1 MNRTPIIR
9 LFRRLVRDA
18 KAATSIEYA
27 IIAAG
32 IAAVAAVLVGI
43 IATLGVNVT
52 TMWTAVKTA
61 LH

>member
-32 IAAVAAVLVGI
+32 IAAVLVGI

-52 TMWTAVKTA
+52 TMWTAIKTA

>member
-32 IAAVAAVLVGI
+32 IAAVLVGI
-43 IATLGVNVT
+43 IATLGDNVS
-52 TMWTAVKTA
+52 TMWTAIKTA